1 MRPFPTPTAAF
12 AAALALLG
20 GSAPAASAPDSAAA
34 VELAGKLPAGANAL
48 GVVRASELL
57 ASPRARTEGWE
68 DRARDRFVSGAT
80 VLPRWAEV
88 VVTGTEVRPS
98 GGPAWYAAL
107 FTGPET
113 IGLAALAPGG
123 RDDIGDLAGRPAF
136 ENRGRSL
143 VAEIAPGTFAAY
155 NPLDREKAAGWLR
168 AIADGKSN
176 DLSPFLR
183 DAAARPAGMT
193 LALDLAGALD
203 ANRTAQFVATVPGLS
218 AGAADAGGPLVPLL
232 VGARGIVVTVNVQR
246 EIAVTVRAEFSSPVG
261 ERADDVRAVLLEAI
275 AANGLALPELDA
287 AEFEADG
294 NALVGRANLSTQ
306 SFAFLVTL
314 LHPGPVPD
322 RSGDDDE
329 TPEAK
334 PATGGQAASTAAP
347 AARAAATAEFGGEV
361 VATVNRMRAWNARS
375 TTPERSARYLEGQI
389 DHLSR
394 LPTRGVDSAVAG
406 RAEQVVELL
415 NALVASL
422 SGQAVTVDRL
432 GGAVRWERRVDPGRI
447 GYGWL
452 TGPIVT
458 LPTSRVDT
466 NLGEVRR
473 RQAAAIAAGLQQR
486 RQIWQL
492 VETRR
497 QEIEQAVREVTRR

>member
-1 MRPFPTPTAAF
+1 MPPFPIPSVAF
-12 AAALALLG
+12 AAALVTFCGATPA
-20 GSAPAASAPDSAAA
+20 APASDPAAA

-48 GVVRASELL
+48 SVVRASELL
-57 ASPRARTEGWE
+57 ASPRARAEGWE

-80 VLPRWAEV
+80 VLPKWAEV
-88 VVTGTEVRPS
+88 VVTGAEVRPS

-123 RDDIGDLAGRPAF
+123 REDVGELAGRPAF
-136 ENRGRSL
+136 ENRGRAL
-143 VAEIAPGTFAAY
+143 VAEVAPGTFAAY
-155 NPLDREKAAGWLR
+155 SPLDRGEAAAWLR
-168 AIADGKSN
+168 AIADGN
-176 DLSPFLR
+176 TNGLSPFLR
-183 DAAARPAGMT
+183 DAAARSAGMA

-203 ANRTAQFVATVPGLS
+203 ADRTAQFVATVPGLS
-218 AGAADAGGPLVPLL
+218 AGAADADGALVPLL
-232 VGARGIVVTVNVQR
+232 VETRGIVVTVDVER
-246 EIAVTVRAEFSSPVG
+246 EIAMTVRAEFSSPVG
-261 ERADDVRAVLLEAI
+261 EQADDVRAVLLEAI

-287 AEFEADG
+287 AEFAADG
-294 NALVGRANLSTQ
+294 NALVGRADLSTE

-314 LHPGPVPD
+314 LHPDPVPD
-322 RSGDDDE
+322 HSEDDA
-329 TPEAK
+329 EA
-334 PATGGQAASTAAP
+334 PATAPDAQTESTAA
-347 AARAAATAEFGGEV
+347 AARAAATAEFGNEL

-375 TTPERSARYLEGQI
+375 TTPERSVRYLEGQI

-394 LPTRGVDSAVAG
+394 LPTRGVDPAVVS
-406 RAEQVVELL
+406 RAEQIVELL

-432 GGAVRWERRVDPGRI
+432 NGAVRWERRVDPGRI
-447 GYGWL
+447 GYSWWV
-452 TGPIVT
+452 GPIVT

-486 RQIWQL
+486 QQIWQL

-497 QEIEQAVREVTRR
+497 QEIERTLPARNRR